1 MQDELPEADESFL
14 LNITEVRV
22 MSAMPPPGAEPSVKV
37 PGNIL
42 RVTINE
48 NDGIRGIVQFNVT
61 TVYYNNLWE
70 CFCHCGII
78 LLLPIT
84 KWNIILKS
92 EKYSNYKL
100 KMIRALNEHYIL
112 TLHLSF
118 LNTDVNLN
126 FIIIFILIQMSTVQK
141 YYIIKLTFSPSFGMF
156 ALNSL
161 F

>member
-1 MQDELPEADESFL
+1 MQDEFPEADESFL

-22 MSAMPPPGAEPSVKV
+22 MSATPPPGAEPSVKV

-78 LLLPIT
+78 IV
-84 KWNIILKS
+84 IIRNKM
-92 EKYSNYKL
+92 KYS
-100 KMIRALNEHYIL
+100 
-112 TLHLSF
+112 
-118 LNTDVNLN
+118 
-126 FIIIFILIQMSTVQK
+126 
-141 YYIIKLTFSPSFGMF
+141 IK
-156 ALNSL
+156 N
-161 F
+161 